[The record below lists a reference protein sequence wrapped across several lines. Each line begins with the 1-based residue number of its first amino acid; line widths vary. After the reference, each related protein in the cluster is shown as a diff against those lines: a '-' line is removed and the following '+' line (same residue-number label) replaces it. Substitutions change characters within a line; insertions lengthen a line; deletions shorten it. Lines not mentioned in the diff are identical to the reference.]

1 MRIEKITWKVSPP
14 ATFPCFRCKEREA
27 EYNCKI
33 NLGDD
38 GHLHSCLCPECVQIP
53 ELELIAHFLRRKHD

>member
-27 EYNCKI
+27 EYNVKI
-33 NLGDD
+33 KLDD
-38 GHLHSCLCPECVQIP
+38 GHLHSCLCPECVQIS
-53 ELELIAHFLRRKHD
+53 ELELITEFTTRRK